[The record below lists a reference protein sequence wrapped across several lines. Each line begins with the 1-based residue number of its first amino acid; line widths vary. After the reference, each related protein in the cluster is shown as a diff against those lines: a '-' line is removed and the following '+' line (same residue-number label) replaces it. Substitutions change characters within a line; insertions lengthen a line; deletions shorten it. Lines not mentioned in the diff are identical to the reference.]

1 MFPVLDLALCRP
13 ALEFRFSSMRHYL
26 CVAVLV
32 CSSAGGKGHG
42 KALAEAASAAPAET
56 GGKVNHVSCSSGLT
70 GDFVYETC
78 ASFCKE
84 EAAETHCKFCKCK
97 SCTFCGGTTHPK
109 AKSPHSHL
117 TAKKSKASSPKDEGH
132 TSQLRSMA
140 KDEGQSSAPHKS
152 KTKKARPTSSA
163 SAGEPTAS
171 TAAAAALAVP
181 TAATAAEPVP
191 SSSGWTAAAAVVTL
205 AAVVALYMSSR
216 SSGRE
221 HEQVQTRDAELEAS
235 APTRGL
241 FDESALKP
249 AAAGELGGLWSA
261 EARVRTLCVALLC
274 MQYAAYALLRRYS
287 TGILKVRAEGIQG
300 AAPHAM
306 AHMART
312 LGRHAALLAYN
323 GASVPL
329 GQRPT
334 HVRLMA
340 RHPGNDE
347 HFLCM
352 YFVRDP
358 MSFDR

>member
-152 KTKKARPTSSA
+152 KTKKARPTSPA

-306 AHMART
+306 AHMARMA
-312 LGRHAALLAYN
+312 GMPPCWLARARQFRSAN
-323 GASVPL
+323 GPRMCA
-329 GQRPT
+329 
-334 HVRLMA
+334 
-340 RHPGNDE
+340 
-347 HFLCM
+347 
-352 YFVRDP
+352 
-358 MSFDR
+358 